1 MKTYFDISRLGIW
14 GCAVLVLTSSYSS
27 AGQMYVYKDQSGST
41 LLTNRKMNDSSL
53 KKVKVTYY
61 PESNIHSYSN
71 WGKSEAAV
79 LPSYSKIVMLLII

>member
-71 WGKSEAAV
+71 WESQKRRYCQAIA
-79 LPSYSKIVMLLII
+79 KIVMLLII